1 MEKIFN
7 YVGMAVLFA
16 FGIVILMK
24 ITNFQVRIIESF
36 TASSKDNDKRGDYGT
51 MVKNAVKAIKEKND
65 RLRSG
70 LSLNDKNIEKD
81 YVELMDEYGDMIDI
95 LMFQNIYKNFNA
107 NKDLDGDNMKAITQV
122 NELKQ
127 FRDAIDDVV
136 TYLKSG

>member
-7 YVGMAVLFA
+7 YVGMAVLFI

-24 ITNFQVRIIESF
+24 ITNFQVKIIESF
-36 TASSKDNDKRGDYGT
+36 TTSKDSDKRGDYGT

-70 LSLNDKNIEKD
+70 LSLDDKTIEKD
-81 YVELMDEYGDMIDI
+81 YVELMNEYGDMIDI

-107 NKDLDGDNMKAITQV
+107 NKDLDGDNMKAIKQV

-136 TYLKSG
+136 TYLKSD

>member
-7 YVGMAVLFA
+7 YVGMAVLFI

-36 TASSKDNDKRGDYGT
+36 TTSSKDSDKRGDYGT

-70 LSLNDKNIEKD
+70 LSLNDKTIEKD

>member
-1 MEKIFN
+1 
-7 YVGMAVLFA
+7 
-16 FGIVILMK
+16 
-24 ITNFQVRIIESF
+24 
-36 TASSKDNDKRGDYGT
+36 
-51 MVKNAVKAIKEKND
+51 
-65 RLRSG
+65 
-70 LSLNDKNIEKD
+70 
-81 YVELMDEYGDMIDI
+81 MDEYGDMIDI